1 MGTPTNIS
9 PSSAEPQEASLEK
22 IHAELKAWAQTHRRI
37 LEVFLDSYVIVDPY
51 SKVID
56 FNVAFTELVGESF
69 RKILKIGLFADLL
82 KTEFGAENCPAKQ
95 VISSRKLV
103 RLDELT
109 ATTKAFPDLQ
119 LILSG
124 VPIFTENDE
133 LIGALLTIRNVSAES
148 ELQKKYEERKRDS
161 STDGLTQL
169 YNKVFTEAM
178 LLRGVVGQ
186 MRGVTGLSVALTDI
200 DFFKKVNDTYG
211 HSAGDYVLAL
221 VAKLLKG
228 VARDTDI
235 VGRFGGEEFMVLLA
249 NADKNGAK
257 AFAERFRL
265 KVEKTKFVFDGKTIP
280 VTISIGTATLTD
292 ADKAAAQLDAAAVS
306 KEMVNR
312 ADYALYYSKA
322 NGRNQT
328 RQHEDLTVSTDK
340 NAALVPQ
347 KPPTE
352 GGGDKH

>member
-1 MGTPTNIS
+1 MGTPTNTS
-9 PSSAEPQEASLEK
+9 PSSAELEQPSVEK
-22 IHAELKAWAQTHRRI
+22 IHAELKAWAQTHQRF
-37 LEVFLDSYVIVDPY
+37 LEVFLDSYVIVDPF
-51 SKVID
+51 SKVVD

-82 KTEFGAENCPAKQ
+82 KTEFGVENCPAKQ

-109 ATTKAFPDLQ
+109 GSTKAYPELQ
-119 LILSG
+119 LIMSG
-124 VPIFTENDE
+124 VPIFTPDDQ
-133 LIGALLTIRNVSAES
+133 LIGAFLTIRNVSAES
-148 ELQKKYEERKRDS
+148 ELQKKYDERKRES
-161 STDGLTQL
+161 STDGLTKL

-221 VAKLLKG
+221 VASILKG

-257 AFAERFRL
+257 AFAERFRT
-265 KVEKTKFVFDGKTIP
+265 KVQNTKFEFEGKTIP
-280 VTISIGTATLTD
+280 VTVSIGTATLTD
-292 ADKAAAQLDAAAVS
+292 ADKAAAQQDAAAVS

-328 RQHEDLTVSTDK
+328 SQHEDLTVSADK
-340 NAALVPQ
+340 DAALVPQ
-347 KPPTE
+347 KKPAS
-352 GGGDKH
+352 GGDKH